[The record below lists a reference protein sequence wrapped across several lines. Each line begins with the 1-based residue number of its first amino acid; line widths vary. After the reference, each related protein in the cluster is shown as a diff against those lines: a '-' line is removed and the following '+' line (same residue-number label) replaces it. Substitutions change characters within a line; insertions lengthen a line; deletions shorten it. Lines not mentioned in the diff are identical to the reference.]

1 MKTTTQPIRVMLVDD
16 HYVVRMGLVTV
27 LQFDKGI
34 EVAAHAEDGNEAVE
48 LFRKHRPDVT
58 LMDVRMPVCDGIEAT
73 RAIRG
78 EFPEARILMLTT
90 YDMDEDLHR
99 AISAGAVGYLLK
111 KASQKELLA
120 AIREVHRGGRW
131 LPLDIQERL
140 RERAAMPE
148 LTARQ
153 MEVLGLLVKG
163 FTNKEIARI
172 LGFSEDGAKAH
183 LKAIFTKLGVID
195 RLEAAAVA
203 LQRGLI
209 SLE

>member
-73 RAIRG
+73 RAIRD
-78 EFPEARILMLTT
+78 EFPDARILMLTT

-120 AIREVHRGGRW
+120 AIREVHRGG
-131 LPLDIQERL
+131 
-140 RERAAMPE
+140 AM
-148 LTARQ
+148 ASF
-153 MEVLGLLVKG
+153 GY
-163 FTNKEIARI
+163 
-172 LGFSEDGAKAH
+172 SGA
-183 LKAIFTKLGVID
+183 
-195 RLEAAAVA
+195 
-203 LQRGLI
+203 
-209 SLE
+209 SP